1 MNKSK
6 ALLTV
11 GLLAT
16 SFSAQSQLITV
27 DFTGNVTDLGLLL
40 TGDGVMVGSSVSG
53 SFSYDTNGGGALSSF
68 DISIGNV
75 FSSSMTGSGVLN
87 VQNDQQNGSAT
98 LPADGLT
105 ALTGDTSSS
114 AINGLV
120 DPTMQFGLLRDNV
133 LGDLWHDTLP
143 PDLADWANVTLA
155 DINDPDWRW
164 LDFEVANTNHFSD
177 DQIRFDVSSFQVTAV
192 PVPAAIWLFGSGLIG
207 LMAFSRGR
215 KLS

>member
-6 ALLTV
+6 VLLTV

-27 DFTGNVTDLGLLL
+27 DFAGNVTDLGVLLM
-40 TGDGVMVGSSVSG
+40 GDGVVVGSSVSG

-68 DISIGNV
+68 DISIGGV
-75 FSSSMTGSGVLN
+75 FTSSMTGAGVLN

-105 ALTGDTSSS
+105 AITGDTTSS

-120 DPTMQFGLLRDNV
+120 DPTMQFGLLRENV
-133 LGDLWHDTLP
+133 SGHLWHDTML
-143 PDLADWANVTLA
+143 PDLSDWANVTLA

-164 LDFEVANTNHFSD
+164 LDFEVPNTNHFSD
-177 DQIRFDVSSFQVTAV
+177 DQIRFDVSSFEVSAV

-207 LMAFSRGR
+207 LMAISRSR
-215 KLS
+215 MKS